1 MSETKNK
8 DAKKEEEKPVEA
20 PPAPISVGAEIK
32 ANLALLDR
40 AVSTVEPRF
49 TVRVLRNLNGLR
61 KKLNAENVREAIL
74 SLYGKG
80 TKCWVLIFQ

>member
-1 MSETKNK
+1 MSETKPK
-8 DAKKEEEKPVEA
+8 DTATEVEAEKPTETT

-49 TVRVLRNLNGLR
+49 TVRVLRNLTGLR
-61 KKLNAENVREAIL
+61 KKLNADNLREAVA
-74 SLYGKG
+74 SYYPKG
-80 TKCWVLIFQ
+80 MSH